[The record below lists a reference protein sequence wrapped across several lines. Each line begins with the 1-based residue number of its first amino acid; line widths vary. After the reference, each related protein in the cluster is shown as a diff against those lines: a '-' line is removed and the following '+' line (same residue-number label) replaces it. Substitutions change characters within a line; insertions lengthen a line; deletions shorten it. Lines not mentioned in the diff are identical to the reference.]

1 MRVTLIRWS
10 TCLALIGLQGCSSK
24 PGATRPVEASPTHAL
39 PAPAE
44 ATPNTTDILSV
55 DEKAGT
61 FEALVRRDH
70 TTSHVLAKC
79 GTKCPTV
86 GKNFAGFWSLPPSQ
100 VGWVVLKET
109 ETEGLHTQ

>member
-1 MRVTLIRWS
+1 MRITLFLWS
-10 TCLALIGLQGCSSK
+10 TCLALIVMQGCTSK
-24 PGATRPVEASPTHAL
+24 T
-39 PAPAE
+39 APAE

-79 GTKCPTV
+79 GEKCPTV

-109 ETEGLHTQ
+109 EKEGLHTQ